1 MRDGSTDGILSKDYS
16 AGHDGQLQ
24 RGGSASSTLWQS
36 AAGRVQI
43 AVDVILLVLVAL
55 NLYWL
60 NAARNQFTET
70 AKLQADELSLLTR
83 RANATDE
90 RYAQMS
96 GELKVTTEKL
106 GLTTIELDR
115 ARAMATSIKKQQQAA
130 VQKLDA
136 AIAQKAS
143 AEELNKLQSDASTKF
158 DALSGDLAKT
168 KETLEGTTGELSG
181 SIARTHDEL
190 VALAHKT
197 DRDYYEFKLDRKG
210 ARERLGGVMVEL
222 AGTNTK
228 KNQFTVNLYFDDKRV
243 LRKDK
248 AVMEPVLFYVQG
260 ASSALELVVNQLG
273 RGRVSGYLSTPKSLF
288 AGVPNVLSE
297 RPAG

>member
-1 MRDGSTDGILSKDYS
+1 MRDGSTDGDLSKHYATEGDS
-16 AGHDGQLQ
+16 QVQRDG
-24 RGGSASSTLWQS
+24 SVSSTLWQS

-43 AVDVILLVLVAL
+43 ALDVVLLVVVGL

-83 RANATDE
+83 RANASDE

-96 GELKVTTEKL
+96 GEVKVTTEKL

-115 ARAMATSIKKQQQAA
+115 ARAMAAAIRKQQQVA

-143 AEELNKLQSDASTKF
+143 ADELNKLQSDASTRF
-158 DALSGDLAKT
+158 DTLSSDITNTREA
-168 KETLEGTTGELSG
+168 LEGTKSELSG

-190 VALAHKT
+190 VTLAHKS
-197 DRDYYEFKLDRKG
+197 DRDYYEFKLPRKG
-210 ARERLGGVMVEL
+210 AREKIGSVTVEL
-222 AGTNTK
+222 DKTDGKRNR
-228 KNQFTVNLYFDDKRV
+228 FTVNLYFDDKRV
-243 LRKDK
+243 QLKDK
-248 AVMEPVLFYVQG
+248 GYMEPVMFYVGG
-260 ASSALELVVNQLG
+260 ASSPVELVVNQLG
-273 RGRVSGYLSTPKSLF
+273 KNSVSGYLSTPRGLY
-288 AGVPNVLSE
+288 AGVPNVLSQ
-297 RPAG
+297 RPGA